1 MPFTVITKS
10 FPSPGQEQTG
20 TTDVAGLALRIGRGT
35 DNELHL
41 EDHSVQLHHAVIQEI
56 SGAYVLR
63 DLNTVSLTTVNGNR
77 TKEAILTGKGVIR
90 IGPYTLRFSRPTP
103 KAPLRIEY
111 ELVSSAVSTSR
122 TIAGEAT
129 LTLPGSPIA
138 GRPESDP
145 DATLAIQLPGHARGE
160 DPDATRVLPA
170 IRPPGAARSE
180 DPDATR
186 ALPAFTPP
194 VTPAPAASPKASPA
208 RDTDQTLALPAV
220 KPPAPS
226 APDKTL
232 ALPAHAPPTQP
243 TSAIP
248 PPKDATVPPPS
259 HPAPAAPQ
267 QASGAGA
274 PPESLPIVFEEHVV
288 EPAGRSA
295 RMKIPFT
302 DAYRLE
308 GRFLNMPT
316 FTLIGL
322 LVVLG
327 FTVLGTALGKRTV
340 LMPGPV
346 SAKHA
351 SFVNECIRCH
361 APTSAMKTEVP
372 DSTCTACHKSPMH
385 FGEHSLAAPLTCTA
399 CHLVHKGNTILASV
413 TGKDCLRC
421 HADLKVKD
429 PTFEIHRS
437 ITDFG
442 KTHPEF
448 AVTVADPET
457 GRDIRVRLDDADR
470 VKDDAM
476 IKLNHKLHLDP
487 ELPGLSRGPLQCTD
501 CHKAAER
508 KGYLMPPVKFE
519 TACASCHGL
528 DFDSKFPDKTVP
540 HGRQPGE
547 LDLYLRI
554 QYVSLWP
561 LSEEA
566 QAGGKAAASK
576 EKAWIA
582 AQVEKA
588 DEKLFGKK
596 GTRKRGKC
604 QLCHIN
610 DTSPRRDPGADDRL
624 PVLADTAIP
633 GRWFLNSNF
642 NHAAH
647 TMTKCISCHEAAPQ
661 SEATSDVLLPKVT
674 TCRKCHDARGT
685 ASPSCLECHL
695 FHEIPKP
702 KQTQNG
708 PDAKPPDY

>member
-1 MPFTVITKS
+1 MPFTVITTRS
-10 FPSPGQEQTG
+10 TSPGQEQTR
-20 TTDVAGLALRIGRGT
+20 TTDVAGLVLRIGRGT
-35 DNELHL
+35 DNELQL
-41 EDHSVQLHHAVIQEI
+41 EDHSVQIHHAVIQEI

-63 DLNTVSLTTVNGNR
+63 DLNAVSLTTVNGSR
-77 TKEAILTGKGVIR
+77 TKEAILTGKGAIR

-111 ELVSSAVSTSR
+111 ELVSGAVSTSR

-138 GRPESDP
+138 GRSESDP
-145 DATLAIQLPGHARGE
+145 DATLAIQLPGRARGE

-186 ALPAFTPP
+186 ALPAFTP
-194 VTPAPAASPKASPA
+194 V
-208 RDTDQTLALPAV
+208 RDTDQTLAMPGI

-248 PPKDATVPPPS
+248 TPKDAASPPPPP
-259 HPAPAAPQ
+259 PAPAAPR
-267 QASGAGA
+267 QAPGAGA
-274 PPESLPIVFEEHVV
+274 PPEGLPIVLEEHVV

-327 FTVLGTALGKRTV
+327 FAVLGTAMGKRTV
-340 LMPGPV
+340 FMPGPV

-351 SFVNECIRCH
+351 SFVNECVRCH
-361 APTSAMKTEVP
+361 TPSSAMKTDVP
-372 DSTCTACHKSPMH
+372 DSTCTACHKNPMH

-448 AVTVADPET
+448 AVTVADQET
-457 GRDIRVRLDDADR
+457 GKDIRVRLDDADR
-470 VKDDAM
+470 LKDDAM

-487 ELPGLSRGPLQCTD
+487 ELPGLSKGPLQCTD

-588 DEKLFGKK
+588 DEKLFGKP

-708 PDAKPPDY
+708 PDAKPPDS